1 MLGRTDLFR
10 VNARRRTEFDPR
22 KRWRWSAPWP
32 TGVHTGRPVS
42 NGENVSK
49 GSEMTQIRPPAMDST
64 WREISG
70 WLQQRVMEIEQ
81 RHEDH
86 GDPHAEDVRQLC
98 QSLRLAMLGT
108 VRLAQAGQVNFA
120 TNMFKFAAIPFREY
134 EGYRPEWAIEAN
146 TQ

>member
-1 MLGRTDLFR
+1 
-10 VNARRRTEFDPR
+10 
-22 KRWRWSAPWP
+22 
-32 TGVHTGRPVS
+32 
-42 NGENVSK
+42 
-49 GSEMTQIRPPAMDST
+49 MTQIRPPATDS

-81 RHEDH
+81 RNEDR

-134 EGYRPEWAIEAN
+134 EGYRPEWAIDAN
-146 TQ
+146 TE

>member
-1 MLGRTDLFR
+1 
-10 VNARRRTEFDPR
+10 
-22 KRWRWSAPWP
+22 
-32 TGVHTGRPVS
+32 
-42 NGENVSK
+42 
-49 GSEMTQIRPPAMDST
+49 MTQIRPPAMDS

-70 WLQQRVMEIEQ
+70 WLQRRVMEIEQ
-81 RHEDH
+81 RHEDR

-134 EGYRPEWAIEAN
+134 EGYRPEWVIEAN